1 MAYRIA
7 GTYIA
12 ACDCSLVCP
21 CPTDGPPTGKDGQ
34 CHGSIVFGVRE
45 GNLGDTDLSGVNFA
59 LFNHFPSNLTAG
71 NWKLAIVVDDD
82 ASDAQAQAL
91 ERIVSGEEGGPFGDF
106 AALVGELVGMERA
119 PVRLSGGS
127 ASVGDTTEF
136 TFEPSRGGDGSPT
149 TVKNAMFGFAP
160 EYQIGKASGRSTA
173 FGIGF
178 DASYGESA
186 EYEFSS
192 EATDVHLRG

>member
-7 GTYIA
+7 GTYVA

-34 CHGSIVFGVRE
+34 CHGAIVFGVRE

-59 LFNHFPSNLTAG
+59 LFNHFPSNLTSG

-106 AALVGELVGMERA
+106 AALVGELVSMERA
-119 PVRLSGGS
+119 PVSLSGGS

-136 TFEPSRGGDGSPT
+136 TFEPARGGDGSPT